1 MWTWIYRYF
10 TSLKKINPIQWEKEV
25 YTFPERT
32 DINFEIK
39 ITEILRKKLSKKY
52 YPHHSFAHTSLEMS
66 EYVHEKNIVD
76 IVRMLESAEYSD
88 TKIPLEERMSLMNE
102 VISL

>member
-1 MWTWIYRYF
+1 
-10 TSLKKINPIQWEKEV
+10 
-25 YTFPERT
+25 
-32 DINFEIK
+32 
-39 ITEILRKKLSKKY
+39 
-52 YPHHSFAHTSLEMS
+52 MS